1 MLPKVLER
9 VMRLKLT
16 KSEVK
21 RMGMLT
27 LSCRSTGEARMR
39 IENAQVIRHVRSCSP
54 SEFQILFACD
64 SGSLHLPLPH
74 AQQKAG
80 KRFVTREQHYSLRGF
95 SSASRMPSLTKSSG
109 FGRCWSLC
117 SRLSARMCFSRAFWF
132 ACNAG
137 AVDVGDRI
145 LPINASERAWAI

>member
-1 MLPKVLER
+1 M
-9 VMRLKLT
+9 
-16 KSEVK
+16 SEVG
-21 RMGMLT
+21 RL
-27 LSCRSTGEARMR
+27 LSLQNLVRF
-39 IENAQVIRHVRSCSP
+39 VILAAY
-54 SEFQILFACD
+54 I
-64 SGSLHLPLPH
+64 LPLPH
-74 AQQKAG
+74 AQQRAG

-137 AVDVGDRI
+137 AVDVGDRM